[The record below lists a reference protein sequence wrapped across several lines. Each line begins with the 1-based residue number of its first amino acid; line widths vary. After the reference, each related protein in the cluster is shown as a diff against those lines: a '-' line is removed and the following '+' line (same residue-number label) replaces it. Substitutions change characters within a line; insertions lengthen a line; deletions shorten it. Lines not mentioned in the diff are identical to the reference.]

1 MNSWHDL
8 VTASLIGTERSVVPA
23 VAIPGLPPA
32 EDDPGDPAAA
42 LLDRAA
48 LLTAARRAGRRP
60 DRAEPLPVCEP
71 DPRPV
76 VSRAAARRLARIL
89 GGEHPDL
96 LSEWLSA
103 AVRRGL
109 RPPAQSLP
117 ALLDRARRA
126 DPGLRSLVA
135 AAGGPRARWLARL
148 NPDWTF
154 VGTPVLADED
164 AWRFGDPDQRRSY
177 LAGLR
182 ARDPRA
188 ARKLIAASWRGASGD
203 RVMFL
208 SVLADNLTP
217 ADERLLE
224 NALADPADTV
234 RSWAGYLLASLPG
247 SALAQRMATRA
258 RGFLYL
264 HQGIHGM
271 RLIVSPPARRDA
283 WMWQDGIGSRGAVAL
298 TTQADRAR
306 LMLEILARTPL
317 RTWTDEFGLTP
328 AQIAAL
334 PAGSWAPVLLAGWS
348 RAAIAQR
355 DQDWMGA
362 LIGRALTGPPPG
374 TAAEIE
380 ALRQLARRAD
390 PALGAPDALPE
401 PRPDAPPVIAAAVLQ
416 FRYEM
421 LKELGDDNG
430 S

>member
-1 MNSWHDL
+1 M
-8 VTASLIGTERSVVPA
+8 
-23 VAIPGLPPA
+23 
-32 EDDPGDPAAA
+32 AA
-42 LLDRAA
+42 
-48 LLTAARRAGRRP
+48 
-60 DRAEPLPVCEP
+60 
-71 DPRPV
+71 
-76 VSRAAARRLARIL
+76 
-89 GGEHPDL
+89 
-96 LSEWLSA
+96 
-103 AVRRGL
+103 
-109 RPPAQSLP
+109 
-117 ALLDRARRA
+117 
-126 DPGLRSLVA
+126 
-135 AAGGPRARWLARL
+135 
-148 NPDWTF
+148 
-154 VGTPVLADED
+154 
-164 AWRFGDPDQRRSY
+164 
-177 LAGLR
+177 
-182 ARDPRA
+182 
-188 ARKLIAASWRGASGD
+188 
-203 RVMFL
+203 
-208 SVLADNLTP
+208 
-217 ADERLLE
+217 
-224 NALADPADTV
+224 
-234 RSWAGYLLASLPG
+234 
-247 SALAQRMATRA
+247 RA

-264 HQGIHGM
+264 HQGTHGT
-271 RLIVSPPARRDA
+271 RLIVGPPRRRDA

-401 PRPDAPPVIAAAVLQ
+401 PRPGAPPVIAAAVLQ

>member
-1 MNSWHDL
+1 
-8 VTASLIGTERSVVPA
+8 
-23 VAIPGLPPA
+23 
-32 EDDPGDPAAA
+32 
-42 LLDRAA
+42 
-48 LLTAARRAGRRP
+48 
-60 DRAEPLPVCEP
+60 
-71 DPRPV
+71 
-76 VSRAAARRLARIL
+76 
-89 GGEHPDL
+89 
-96 LSEWLSA
+96 
-103 AVRRGL
+103 
-109 RPPAQSLP
+109 
-117 ALLDRARRA
+117 
-126 DPGLRSLVA
+126 
-135 AAGGPRARWLARL
+135 
-148 NPDWTF
+148 
-154 VGTPVLADED
+154 
-164 AWRFGDPDQRRSY
+164 
-177 LAGLR
+177 LR

-188 ARKLIAASWRGASGD
+188 ARKLIAASWRGASRD

-208 SVLADNLTP
+208 SVLADDLTP
-217 ADERLLE
+217 ADERLLD

-234 RSWAGYLLASLPG
+234 RSWAGNLLASLPG
-247 SALAQRMATRA
+247 SALGQRMATRA
-258 RGFLYL
+258 RGFLHL
-264 HQGIHGM
+264 HQGVHGM
-271 RLIVSPPARRDA
+271 RLIVSPPARREA
-283 WMWQDGIGSRGAVAL
+283 WMWQDAIVSRGAVAL